1 MLFFLNYYHIW
12 HVSKTIKYE
21 LPRQNNCVTVTYMQL
36 KVRIKY
42 GCVWYK
48 AMESDKSGLYEI

>member
-48 AMESDKSGLYEI
+48 AMESDKSGL